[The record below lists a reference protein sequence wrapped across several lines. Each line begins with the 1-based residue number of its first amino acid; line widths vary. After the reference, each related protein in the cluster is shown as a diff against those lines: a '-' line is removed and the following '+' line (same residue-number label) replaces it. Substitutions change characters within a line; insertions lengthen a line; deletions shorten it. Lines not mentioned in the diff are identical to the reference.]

1 MVMERAMEKR
11 EEGTDTPIPTFATH
25 AEAVN
30 KFRGFAEAFMEH
42 VHLLTEARS
51 AYEEVMSIS
60 TELRNRLDAG
70 NEILTSLMTRLERV
84 VSNHLSEPVVDRKK
98 PELVKKDDSLTA
110 RNEGT
115 GTGNPFP

>member
-1 MVMERAMEKR
+1 MERVMGKR
-11 EEGTDTPIPTFATH
+11 EEDTNTPIATFAMH
-25 AEAVN
+25 AEAMN

-70 NEILTSLMTRLERV
+70 DQILTSLMTRLERV
-84 VSNHLSEPVVDRKK
+84 VSNHLSEPVVDRNK
-98 PELVKKDDSLTA
+98 PELVKKDDSPTV
-110 RNEGT
+110 RNERT